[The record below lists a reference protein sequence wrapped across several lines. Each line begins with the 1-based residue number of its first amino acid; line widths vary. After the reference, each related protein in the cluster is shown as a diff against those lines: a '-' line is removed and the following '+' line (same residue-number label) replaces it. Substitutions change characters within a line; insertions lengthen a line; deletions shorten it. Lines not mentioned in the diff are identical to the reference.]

1 MILVGRKYNK
11 YYCLTTSQ
19 HGLLKFVII
28 YMKSKI
34 IDNAK
39 CIDLLGVIMLKT
51 QSRNVSK
58 SDRTVITIIK

>member
-1 MILVGRKYNK
+1 MFNYIS
-11 YYCLTTSQ
+11 TWS
-19 HGLLKFVII
+19 FDFFII
-28 YMKSKI
+28 YMKGKI